1 MKAIIM
7 ENGLDYILAGDY
19 YFPGL
24 TLPAENRPIGS
35 WGRKHLNYLKE
46 HHPIRFNI
54 LVLSGTL
61 QTYLADLNEQAQ
73 ERLEC
78 IIAQMTAAEGVT
90 ESMKAHDQLKWVQ
103 IMNNIRSRAEEI
115 ILSEM
120 IFGEDV
126 G

>member
-35 WGRKHLNYLKE
+35 LGRKHLNYLKE

-54 LVLSGTL
+54 LVLSGKL